1 MKKVISA
8 IAASVLAVS
17 AFPISSASAIE
28 TAPANELSVSTEVLE
43 TSITVGDTVIPAGAT
58 AITINANNLTD
69 FNATRTK
76 LEINGNVV
84 VGNNDLPVVSKG
96 NLLDNSH
103 IVGFVNEDIAVFSS
117 ASADSAS
124 GSGELFT
131 FYISSEE
138 NVSSDDFEILDYFF
152 DDASVSIEN
161 VNQPM
166 GSGAGFYIAGDM
178 NDDDVISVSDAV
190 CVDQALAKAP
200 ISPLYHP
207 YVESMPAYYFSY
219 IYVADAAF
227 IYTDYRGITKINTFD
242 VILYY
247 DAVTAGSGTFDPLD
261 IDPLCRLGMPVP
273 VSSSI

>member
-131 FYISSEE
+131 FYINSEE
-138 NVSSDDFEILDYFF
+138 NVSSDDFEILDCFF
-152 DDASVSIEN
+152 DDVSVSLEN

-166 GSGAGFYIAGDM
+166 GSSAGFYIAGDM

-190 CVDQALAKAP
+190 CVDQALIKAKM
-200 ISPLYHP
+200 SYLP
-207 YVESMPAYYFSY
+207 YNFVNSLPTYYFPY

-227 IYTDYRGITKINTFD
+227 IYTDFRPITKVNTAD

-247 DAVTAGSGTFDPLD
+247 DAVTAGGGTFDPLD

-273 VSSSI
+273 VLPSI